1 MNKTTQEKPIMESDD
16 ENAFID
22 EDELD
27 YKGPLLEQSQNS
39 SWSLMDFFKRCL
51 IKLKLQIK
59 TNELRN
65 NFTKL

>member
-1 MNKTTQEKPIMESDD
+1 MNKTTQESPIMES
-16 ENAFID
+16 D